1 MRHLTVLIIFLVA
14 CGFHSLSQEKKEKIR
29 WQEDRPLSWEDFKAE
44 PDESTTYSANTN
56 SGIGYSW
63 DYSTASGRPVLKHE
77 VTSNFYPQLS
87 WVKEIEDKEYLLAH
101 EQLHFDISELHA
113 RKLRKALAEYEIGRN
128 IRLDLK
134 RLYNKFET
142 ERSLMQK
149 RFDKE
154 TAHSEDRE
162 AEMQWREFVAK
173 EMEKL
178 KKYSS

>member
-1 MRHLTVLIIFLVA
+1 MRSLVA
-14 CGFHSLSQEKKEKIR
+14 ILFFAIACNLNSFSQDKKERIR
-29 WQEDRPLSWEDFKAE
+29 WQEDRPLTWEDFKAE
-44 PDESTTYSANTN
+44 PDESLSYSANTN

-63 DYSTASGRPVLKHE
+63 DYSTASGTPVLKHE
-77 VTSNFYPQLS
+77 VTSNFYPELS
-87 WVKEIEDKEYLLAH
+87 WVKDVDDLEYLLAH

-134 RLYNKFET
+134 RIYNKIET

-149 RFDKE
+149 SFDKE
-154 TAHSEDRE
+154 TSHSENYE
-162 AEMQWREFVAK
+162 AEMRWRMFVAN
-173 EMEKL
+173 ELEKL

>member
-1 MRHLTVLIIFLVA
+1 MRSLIVIAFFIT
-14 CGFHSLSQEKKEKIR
+14 CNFNSFSQDKKVKIR
-29 WQEDRPLSWEDFKAE
+29 WQEDRPLTWQDFRAE
-44 PDESTTYSANTN
+44 PVESLSYSANTN

-63 DYSTASGRPVLKHE
+63 DYSTATGTPVLNHE
-77 VTSNFYPQLS
+77 VTSNFYPEHS
-87 WVKEIEDKEYLLAH
+87 WVKEVDDMEYLLDH

-134 RLYNKFET
+134 RIYNKVET

-154 TAHSEDRE
+154 TSHSEDFD
-162 AEMQWREFVAK
+162 AEMRWRKFVAN
-173 EMEKL
+173 ELEKL